1 MADDHKSVKVKSS
14 KKSPVIY
21 NTGKSGKP
29 GSAGIGEIGNF
40 FIDLGLGTA
49 EPGNVFSKQIEDDN
63 EAERKRRAAE
73 LAKMAGFTSTSRAHA
88 QARDHRQ
95 AMAERQV
102 PVDPE
107 GDPGKDFAAYL
118 AQASGMLGGGS
129 NWAGVEGNLRGR
141 ATENDAKLQAMYS
154 ALQNAIKADAPAIG
168 GIFDSAND
176 EVNKSA
182 QQAVSGIQSG
192 YQNARDAQT
201 AQLAALGI
209 GDAAGTLAA
218 DGGFAAQQQGDNT
231 HTAEVN
237 RQVSG
242 DALTKRKATALNFN
256 TGMAETAAL
265 GGVESRDALQ
275 RSLTD
280 ALTEMQM
287 ARAQEEQQRR
297 QTIFQ
302 IASQLQGAD
311 QQGQSMDARQQQALA
326 EFIADQQQRSFENT
340 AKTQGS
346 KRSMLLALL
355 KQFGGDQQRA
365 NEAFDQYQALGLV

>member
-1 MADDHKSVKVKSS
+1 MADDGKNVRVKSS
-14 KKSPVIY
+14 NKSPVIY

-49 EPGNVFSKQIEDDN
+49 HPGNVFSKQIEDDN
-63 EAERKRRAAE
+63 EAERQRRAAE
-73 LAKMAGFTSTSRAHA
+73 LAKMAGFTSVSRAHA

-95 AMAERQV
+95 AMAERQAAA
-102 PVDPE
+102 DPQA
-107 GDPGKDFAAYL
+107 DPTKDFAAYL

-129 NWAGVEGNLRGR
+129 DWAGMENTLRSRG
-141 ATENDAKLQAMYS
+141 AENDAKLQAMYS
-154 ALQNAIKADAPAIG
+154 ALQNAIRADAPAIG

-192 YQNARDAQT
+192 YQQARDAQT

-209 GDAAGTLAA
+209 GDAAATLAA
-218 DGGFAAQQQGDNT
+218 DGGFAAQAQGDNT

-242 DALTKRKATALNFN
+242 DALTKRKATALNSN
-256 TGMAETAAL
+256 TSRAESAAM

-280 ALTEMQM
+280 ALTQMQM
-287 ARAQEEQQRR
+287 ARAQEESQRR

-311 QQGQSMDARQQQALA
+311 QQGQAVDAKQQQALA
-326 EFIADQQQRSFENT
+326 EFNADLQQQAFENT
-340 AKTQGS
+340 AKAQAA
-346 KRSMLLALL
+346 KRSMLMGLL